1 MPAITALVAI
11 NDRRLSEIFSA
22 SASTFAFGSNA
33 VGVVFAFFSVNG
45 AKRYFIALF
54 VHEDVQLKHETHREL
69 STFIFAASIASALH
83 ERSHDLHL
91 LHASLLIDMRN
102 MEKRETMLNSAPTG
116 QMELQNSLP
125 RK

>member
-1 MPAITALVAI
+1 MPAIAALVAI

-22 SASTFAFGSNA
+22 FDSDTVDVAFAFIK
-33 VGVVFAFFSVNG
+33 VNG

-54 VHEDVQLKHETHREL
+54 VQEDVQLKHVTHREM

-91 LHASLLIDMRN
+91 LHASLFIDMRN
-102 MEKRETMLNSAPTG
+102 MEKRETMLNSVPIG